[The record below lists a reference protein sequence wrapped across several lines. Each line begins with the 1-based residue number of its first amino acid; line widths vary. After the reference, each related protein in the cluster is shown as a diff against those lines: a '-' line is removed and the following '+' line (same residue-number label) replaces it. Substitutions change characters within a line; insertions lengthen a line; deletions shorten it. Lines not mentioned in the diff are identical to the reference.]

1 MPSERDVARLLEK
14 VARSLPG
21 GGEERPGQVEMAER
35 VSRAIDEGRHLVV
48 QAGTGTGKSL
58 AYLLAAVQSGRR
70 VVVATATRALQDQLA
85 HKDLPFLAAQSG
97 PRSGFTFAV
106 LKGRS
111 NYLCRQRAAE
121 VGGPSADPQ
130 LFDDIAT
137 HDEQSGSNDQRI
149 DLRSFGPQ
157 VRRILDWS
165 ERSASGDRAELDF
178 EPHPRVWAALSV
190 GARECPG
197 AYRCPSGPVC
207 FAERARALAA
217 ASDVVVVNTHL
228 YATHVATD
236 NAVLPDHEVLVFD
249 EVHAVEDVMTAGLGV
264 ELSAG
269 RLRAIASAG
278 RGLLGHVDVAL
289 ADALSEV
296 ADQLDTQLQSLLGM
310 RVLVDRAGATATAHD
325 TARDSE
331 LERVLALARG
341 RVEALIKAL
350 RHHGSSEMGGGEQD
364 GGRRTRSLLSAG
376 RLLDDLSEIETAGDD
391 HVAWV
396 ETAGATGRLPT
407 LRLAPAEIGP
417 VLEAR
422 LWPRVTAVLTSAT
435 VPLLLEETLGL
446 PKSQTDRVDV
456 GSPFPYERCALLYC
470 PTDLPDRRSPGAEA
484 AVQAELHRLIVAA
497 GGRTLALFTSWRA
510 MEAAVEALRPRLEFM
525 VLAQNDLPKPK
536 LLEVFNV
543 EESACLFATMS
554 FWQGVDVPGT
564 TLSVVAIDRL
574 PFPRPDN
581 PLIQA
586 RRERAGDGAF
596 RLVDLPRAAM
606 LLAQGAGRLIRS
618 SADSG
623 LVAVLD
629 RRLATAGYARTL
641 RAALPPMPF
650 TTHREEA
657 LAFLGSIRI
666 TPVPPR
672 PAQGLDPRSLK
683 EDVVGAPPGTPKRPA
698 NQ

>member
-1 MPSERDVARLLEK
+1 
-14 VARSLPG
+14 
-21 GGEERPGQVEMAER
+21 MAER
-35 VSRAIDEGRHLVV
+35 VSAAIDEGRHLVV

-58 AYLLAAVQSGRR
+58 AYLLAVVQSGRR

-85 HKDLPFLAAQSG
+85 QKDLPFLAAHSG

-121 VGGPSADPQ
+121 MSGASAGQ
-130 LFDDIAT
+130 QMFDEIST
-137 HDEQSGSNDQRI
+137 HDGRSGSSDEKI
-149 DLRSFGPQ
+149 DFRSFGSQ

-178 EPHPRVWAALSV
+178 EPHQRVWAALSV

-207 FAERARALAA
+207 SAERARALAA
-217 ASDVVVVNTHL
+217 ASDIVVVNTHL
-228 YATHVATD
+228 YATHVASD

-264 ELSAG
+264 ELSAA
-269 RLRAIASAG
+269 RLRAMASAG
-278 RGLLGHVDVAL
+278 RGLLGHAEEAL

-296 ADQLDTQLQSLLGM
+296 AGQLDAQLQSRLGM
-310 RVLVDRAGATATAHD
+310 RVLVERVGEAGSTD
-325 TARDSE
+325 ETARDSE

-341 RVEALIKAL
+341 RVEALVEAL
-350 RHHGSSEMGGGEQD
+350 GHHVGGETGGAEQD
-364 GGRRTRSLLSAG
+364 GGRRTRALLSAG
-376 RLLDDLSEIETAGDD
+376 HLLEDLSELETARDD

-396 ETAGATGRLPT
+396 EAAGPAGRLPT

-417 VLEAR
+417 VLEER

-470 PTDLPDRRSPGAEA
+470 PTDLPDRRSPGAET

-510 MEAAVEALRPRLEFM
+510 MEAAVEALRPRLEFT
-525 VLAQNDLPKPK
+525 VLAQNDLPKPR

-564 TLSVVAIDRL
+564 TLSVVAVDRL
-574 PFPRPDN
+574 PFPRPDD

-586 RRERAGDGAF
+586 RRERAGNGAF
-596 RLVDLPRAAM
+596 RSVDLPRAAM

-629 RRLATAGYARTL
+629 RRLVTARYGRTL
-641 RAALPPMPF
+641 RAALPPMRF

-657 LAFLGSIRI
+657 LAFLASIR
-666 TPVPPR
+666 TSSVPRR
-672 PAQGLDPRSLK
+672 PPQGDERQSAQ
-683 EDVVGAPPGTPKRPA
+683 EHAVEAPSGTPRGPA

>member
-1 MPSERDVARLLEK
+1 VPSERGIARLLEE
-14 VARSLPG
+14 VARCLPG
-21 GGEERPGQVEMAER
+21 GAEKRPGQVEMAER
-35 VSRAIDEGRHLVV
+35 VSTAIDESRHLVV
-48 QAGTGTGKSL
+48 QAGAGTGKSL

-70 VVVATATRALQDQLA
+70 VVVATATKALQDQLA

-97 PRSGFTFAV
+97 PRNGFTFAV

-111 NYLCRQRAAE
+111 NYLCRQRLAE
-121 VGGPSADPQ
+121 VSGRSADAQ
-130 LFDDIAT
+130 MFDEIAT
-137 HDEQSGSNDQRI
+137 HDEQSSSNDEKV

-165 ERSASGDRAELDF
+165 ERSASGDRSELDF

-197 AYRCPSGPVC
+197 AYRCPCGPVC

-217 ASDVVVVNTHL
+217 ASDIVVVNTHL
-228 YATHVATD
+228 YATHVASD

-249 EVHAVEDVMTAGLGV
+249 EAHAVEDIMTAGLGV

-278 RGLLGHVDVAL
+278 RGLLGHVDAAP

-296 ADQLDTQLQSLLGM
+296 ADQIDAELQSLLGM
-310 RVLVDRAGATATAHD
+310 RVLIDHVGAAGAPDD
-325 TARDSE
+325 TTRDGE
-331 LERVLALARG
+331 LKRLLALARG
-341 RVEALIKAL
+341 RVESLVKAL
-350 RHHGSSEMGGGEQD
+350 RHHGDSETGDGEQD
-364 GGRRTRSLLSAG
+364 GGWRTRAVLSAG
-376 RLLDDLSEIETAGDD
+376 HLLEELLELETAGDD

-396 ETAGATGRLPT
+396 EAAGPAGRIPT
-407 LRLAPAEIGP
+407 LRLAPAEVGL

-470 PTDLPDRRSPGAEA
+470 PTDLPDRRSPGAET

-525 VLAQNDLPKPK
+525 VLAQNDLPKPR
-536 LLEVFNV
+536 LLELFNV

-574 PFPRPDN
+574 PFPRPDD
-581 PLIQA
+581 PLMQA

-606 LLAQGAGRLIRS
+606 LLAQAAGRLIRS
-618 SADSG
+618 AADTG

-629 RRLATAGYARTL
+629 RRLATASYGRTL
-641 RAALPPMPF
+641 RAGLPPMRF
-650 TTHREEA
+650 TTRREEA
-657 LAFLGSIRI
+657 LAFLASIRAAS
-666 TPVPPR
+666 VPPLS
-672 PAQGLDPRSLK
+672 AQGPDPQSLE
-683 EDVVGAPPGTPKRPA
+683 EDGVGAPPPTPRKPA

>member
-1 MPSERDVARLLEK
+1 MPCERGIARLLEQ
-14 VARSLPG
+14 VTCALPG
-21 GGEERPGQVEMAER
+21 GAEKRPGQVEMAER
-35 VSRAIDEGRHLVV
+35 VSTAIDEGRHLVV

-58 AYLLAAVQSGRR
+58 AYLLATVQSGRR
-70 VVVATATRALQDQLA
+70 VVVATATKALQDQLA
-85 HKDLPFLAAQSG
+85 HKDLPFLAAQDG
-97 PRSGFTFAV
+97 PRNGFTFAV

-111 NYLCRQRAAE
+111 NYLCRQRLAE
-121 VGGPSADPQ
+121 VSGRSLDAQ
-130 LFDDIAT
+130 MFDEIAT
-137 HDEQSGSNDQRI
+137 QDEQTSPNDEKVG
-149 DLRSFGPQ
+149 LRSFGAQ
-157 VRRILDWS
+157 TRRILDWS
-165 ERSASGDRAELDF
+165 ERSASGDRSELDF

-197 AYRCPSGPVC
+197 AYRCPCGPVC

-228 YATHVATD
+228 YATHVASD

-249 EVHAVEDVMTAGLGV
+249 EAHAVEDIMTAGLGV

-269 RLRAIASAG
+269 RLRAIASVG
-278 RGLLGHVDVAL
+278 RGLLGHVDAAV

-296 ADQLDTQLQSLLGM
+296 ADQIDAELRSLSGM
-310 RVLVDRAGATATAHD
+310 RVLIDRVGEARAPQD
-325 TARDSE
+325 TTRDGE
-331 LERVLALARG
+331 LERLLALARG
-341 RVEALIKAL
+341 RVEALVEAL
-350 RHHGSSEMGGGEQD
+350 RHRGDSETGDGEQD
-364 GGRRTRSLLSAG
+364 GGRRTRALLSAG
-376 RLLDDLSEIETAGDD
+376 HLLEELLALETAGDD
-391 HVAWV
+391 HIAWV
-396 ETAGATGRLPT
+396 EEAGTAGRIPT
-407 LRLAPAEIGP
+407 LRLAPAEVGP

-435 VPLLLEETLGL
+435 VPILLEETLGL

-470 PTDLPDRRSPGAEA
+470 PTDLPDRRSPGAET

-525 VLAQNDLPKPK
+525 VLAQNDLPKPR
-536 LLEVFNV
+536 LLEQFSV

-554 FWQGVDVPGT
+554 FWQGVDVPGP

-574 PFPRPDN
+574 PFARPDD

-596 RLVDLPRAAM
+596 RSVDLPRAAM
-606 LLAQGAGRLIRS
+606 LLAQGAGRLIRCT
-618 SADSG
+618 ADSG

-629 RRLATAGYARTL
+629 RRLATASYGRTL
-641 RAALPPMPF
+641 RAGLPPMRF
-650 TTHREEA
+650 TTRREEA
-657 LAFLGSIRI
+657 FAFLASIRAAS
-666 TPVPPR
+666 VPALSVQDPD
-672 PAQGLDPRSLK
+672 PQSLEKGEDGASPPTPRS
-683 EDVVGAPPGTPKRPA
+683 
-698 NQ
+698 Q

>member
-1 MPSERDVARLLEK
+1 M
-14 VARSLPG
+14 
-21 GGEERPGQVEMAER
+21 
-35 VSRAIDEGRHLVV
+35 
-48 QAGTGTGKSL
+48 
-58 AYLLAAVQSGRR
+58 
-70 VVVATATRALQDQLA
+70 
-85 HKDLPFLAAQSG
+85 
-97 PRSGFTFAV
+97 
-106 LKGRS
+106 
-111 NYLCRQRAAE
+111 
-121 VGGPSADPQ
+121 
-130 LFDDIAT
+130 
-137 HDEQSGSNDQRI
+137 
-149 DLRSFGPQ
+149 
-157 VRRILDWS
+157 
-165 ERSASGDRAELDF
+165 
-178 EPHPRVWAALSV
+178 
-190 GARECPG
+190 
-197 AYRCPSGPVC
+197 
-207 FAERARALAA
+207 
-217 ASDVVVVNTHL
+217 NTHL

-341 RVEALIKAL
+341 RVEALVKAL

-396 ETAGATGRLPT
+396 ETAGAAGRLPT

-596 RLVDLPRAAM
+596 RLVDLPRRGHAPRPGSGTPDP
-606 LLAQGAGRLIRS
+606 LLSRLGPRCRAGS
-618 SADSG
+618 PPCH
-623 LVAVLD
+623 
-629 RRLATAGYARTL
+629 RRLRPYA
-641 RAALPPMPF
+641 AALPCPPCPSRH
-650 TTHREEA
+650 TGRRPWPSSA
-657 LAFLGSIRI
+657 RSGSPPCLRGRRRASIRG
-666 TPVPPR
+666 V
-672 PAQGLDPRSLK
+672 
-683 EDVVGAPPGTPKRPA
+683 
-698 NQ
+698 